1 MAFDSESGYEPID
14 EQFPVVM
21 FGYDRTAVDAYVDD
35 LLEHAGVLARDNRR
49 VAALEQ
55 ELAEA
60 RAEVLSLQRLAAAKG
75 PAMAASAEIT
85 ELMRAA
91 EEAALTYRAQA
102 NDLVAQAELEADRI
116 RRQAREDALITAA
129 ALRNGNGSGN
139 GNGTSNGH
147 KGNGSRNGAA
157 SKLAV
162 AAPAA
167 KERRRNTR

>member
-49 VAALEQ
+49 VASLEQ
-55 ELAEA
+55 ELAA
-60 RAEVLSLQRLAAAKG
+60 AQAEVLSLQRLAAAKG
-75 PAMAASAEIT
+75 PAMAASTEIT
-85 ELMRAA
+85 ELMRSA
-91 EEAALTYRAQA
+91 EAAALTYRAQA
-102 NDLVAQAELEADRI
+102 HDLVAQAELEADRI

-129 ALRNGNGSGN
+129 ALRNSSGN
-139 GNGTSNGH
+139 GNGHN
-147 KGNGSRNGAA
+147 GNGRRNGTA
-157 SKLAV
+157 SKLAI